1 VKPCSSS
8 SNRLR
13 LRIGFCTPTHGE
25 DNQVTKC
32 NSVRDAHFV
41 WTKPNRIKVAETF
54 RMDISCSLSTNKL
67 STCRWASCSKSFSFT
82 DHLVNFLQYSPLQ
95 QRIHSGLLNSF
106 NIYFF
111 GNIQIFIFAVLIAA
125 VAANVAY
132 PKPAY
137 PAPAY
142 PAPAYP
148 APAYPS
154 KSYDYV
160 SSI

>member
-1 VKPCSSS
+1 MKPCSSS
-8 SNRLR
+8 SNRVR

-32 NSVRDAHFV
+32 NSVLDAHIV
-41 WTKPNRIKVAETF
+41 WTKPDRIKVAETF

-67 STCRWASCSKSFSFT
+67 STCRWASSSKSFSFT

-95 QRIHSGLLNSF
+95 HSGLLNSF

-148 APAYPS
+148 S